1 MAEASVRQIKW
12 SEVKNRLD
20 ALNPELCEAMA
31 RIPAEDHPALYMG
44 SYLFGEEM
52 IGESGLHPSLEEL
65 AYSTP
70 PLMLMLN
77 KTAEMFVDCED
88 RVFPI
93 HLFEPG
99 ELLGGWEI
107 LDQGNLTYH
116 HNMWR
121 LVAGARTVFLVPKV
135 TEYVCHSKMLRLLN
149 IEEESYAHNLFDQGK
164 IFRDIARS
172 PVLKSDWRAEVLFFG
187 KSWFDEQNE
196 KLSPFRY
203 TLLKQGWGNTL
214 HVRNH
219 MTFEMMWQLIAQ
231 AQAHMRLKPNIYV
244 IETVKHLM
252 NIATGASLGFAPVR
266 EKDERILP
274 LTSLQTAYLDYY
286 GLKHYI
292 PTFLAPAYLR
302 GGGTVYYSFLV
313 PTLLSLSPNF
323 SFRNTLEDERNIKN
337 LLERFTQELIE
348 NHHGCFDYLM
358 NRMSLDFFHFEA
370 DPLYQIHASSELA
383 EMNPLFSYYPQDKT
397 RGFCENGPFIRS
409 CVQIARAS

>member
-1 MAEASVRQIKW
+1 MESI
-12 SEVKNRLD
+12 
-20 ALNPELCEAMA
+20 NPA
-31 RIPAEDHPALYMG
+31 DHQALYIG
-44 SYLFGEEM
+44 TYLFGEE
-52 IGESGLHPSLEEL
+52 ILGESGLHSAFEEL
-65 AYSTP
+65 AYAKV

-77 KTAEMFVDCED
+77 KTAEMFVDFDD

-99 ELLGGWEI
+99 KLVGGWDI
-107 LDQGNLTYH
+107 LDQDNPTYH

-121 LVAGARTVFLVPKV
+121 LAAGARTVFLVPKV

-164 IFRDIARS
+164 IFRDIAHA
-172 PVLKSDWRAEVLFFG
+172 PILQCDWRAHVLFFG
-187 KSWFDEQNE
+187 KGWFDEKNE
-196 KLSPFRY
+196 KLKPFRY
-203 TLLKQGWGNTL
+203 SMLKQGWANTL

-231 AQAHMRLKPNIYV
+231 VQAHMRMKPNIYV
-244 IETVKHLM
+244 IETVKHIL
-252 NIATGASLGFAPVR
+252 NIATGASLGFAPIK
-266 EKDERILP
+266 EKDEHSLP
-274 LTSLQTAYLDYY
+274 LASLQSAYLEYY

-313 PTLLSLSPNF
+313 PTLLSLSPSFN
-323 SFRNTLEDERNIKN
+323 FRNTLEDERNIKN

-358 NRMSLDFFHFEA
+358 NRMSFDFFHFEA
-370 DPLYQIHASSELA
+370 DPLYQIHASRDLA

-397 RGFCENGPFIRS
+397 RIFCENGPFIRS
-409 CVQIARAS
+409 CIQITRAT